1 MNQLYQTT
9 GTRKWPTWWQWLVIV
24 WLIVLNASPY
34 LFAYLST
41 SNLGTLDVFIWSML
55 TGPFAQTGML
65 SFFLVAG
72 ALPIFIR
79 RLTFVAGLLV
89 VVGIVMIALDLQSLG
104 TIVWFLLE
112 AAALVGLALTSAW
125 LFNMPVRPKKW
136 SPQFSLA
143 EILALSGLLGIF
155 LFMARLAE
163 ATTLSY
169 WRQAQE
175 TVFIAFA
182 ISCGIYLFPACL
194 ATISQG
200 RKRLIGMI
208 VFCVLLWTVFA
219 LFVLGALIVLDENRP
234 LNDRQ
239 FLILLYPT
247 FAFQLMLIW
256 GTFFPIRAWLPG
268 VLKLAPATAAQ
279 CKSDTLADAP
289 ENCRQSEHTDVPD

>member
-1 MNQLYQTT
+1 MNQLSQTT

-175 TVFIAFA
+175 TVFITFA
-182 ISCGIYLFPACL
+182 ISCGIYLFPVCL

-219 LFVLGALIVLDENRP
+219 LFVLGALIVLNENRP

-256 GTFFPIRAWLPG
+256 GTYFPIRAWLPG

-279 CKSDTLADAP
+279 CKPDTLADAP

>member
-1 MNQLYQTT
+1 MNQLTQTT

-24 WLIVLNASPY
+24 WLVVLNASPY

-89 VVGIVMIALDLQSLG
+89 VIGIVMIALDLQSLG

-175 TVFIAFA
+175 TVFITFA
-182 ISCGIYLFPACL
+182 ISCGIYLFPVCL

-219 LFVLGALIVLDENRP
+219 LFVLGALIVLNENRP

-268 VLKLAPATAAQ
+268 VLTIQ
-279 CKSDTLADAP
+279 T
-289 ENCRQSEHTDVPD
+289 QSEVEPVDQADENQDQPSSDPDFSDI